1 MKKLL
6 AILITV
12 IMVVGV
18 VATLA
23 ACKSDNVIDIWV
35 GSESEVFYQG
45 IADEYIQQYNAAHPD
60 EPFPYEIKVSGG
72 DISGYAATVL
82 NDAEAGPDIFSIP
95 HDNIGKLMGDNPILS
110 AITDQSLI
118 TQIEAD
124 NPDGFKEVIKAD
136 VGGTTHYVGVPY
148 IGQSLV
154 LYYDKTVLSEDDVK
168 TWEGIAAKAEE
179 LSTSTHPVK
188 ATFPMGNDC
197 YNLSLFT
204 LARKI
209 DSRNPDDG
217 TLETSTAVHIYEGA
231 TANDRAR
238 NVVFATDQEV
248 AVYKW
253 AQRFFKNDHG
263 MTLAPDD
270 SITVSLAKGNNEC
283 GNYLTLVGGAWKYKD
298 VQNAFGDN
306 TAIAELPEFTITEA
320 DAYGTITEGTQFKS
334 GTFADCKILCIN
346 GFASEDHAPYL
357 QDIMKYMSSKEVQE
371 RSFEECNNLPTYKN
385 AATEFEAMTPGAD
398 ATAQQIIAAQL
409 AQVQTSMMRYGI
421 PQPFGF
427 HTLLNNRFYSSGAD
441 AIIQDILLQR
451 DSANNGA
458 AAYNTDESL
467 LAGLTRVQNLWLGKS

>member
-23 ACKSDNVIDIWV
+23 ACSSDNVIDIWV
-35 GSESEVFYQG
+35 GSESEAFYQG

-60 EPFPYEIKVSGG
+60 ELFPYEIKVSGG
-72 DISGYAATVL
+72 DISGSAATVL

-95 HDNIGKLMGDNPILS
+95 HDNIGKLTGENPILS
-110 AITDQSLI
+110 AITDPSLLA
-118 TQIEAD
+118 QIEAD

-136 VGGTTHYVGVPY
+136 IGGTSYCVGVPY

-154 LYYDKTVLSEDDVK
+154 LYYDKTVLTEEDVK

-179 LSTSTHPVK
+179 LSTSTHTVK

-209 DSRNPDDG
+209 DSRNSDG
-217 TLETSTAVHIYEGA
+217 TLNTSTDVVIYEG
-231 TANDRAR
+231 TTPANRVS
-238 NVVFATDQEV
+238 NVTFATDQEV

-253 AQRFFKNDHG
+253 AQRFFKNNNG

-270 SITVSLAKGNNEC
+270 SITVSLSNK
-283 GNYLTLVGGAWKYKD
+283 NYLTLIGGAWKYKD

-306 TAIAELPEFTITEA
+306 TAIAELPEFTIAEA
-320 DAYGTITEGTQFKS
+320 DAYGSITAGTKFKS

-385 AATEFEAMTPGAD
+385 AATEFEAMTPGSD
-398 ATAQQIIAAQL
+398 ATAQEKIAVQL
-409 AQVQTSMMRYGI
+409 AQKQTSMMRYGI

-427 HTLLNNRFYSSGAD
+427 HTILNNLFYSSGAD
-441 AIIQDILLQR
+441 AVIQDILLQR
-451 DSANNGA
+451 DSANGNI
-458 AAYNTDESL
+458 AAYNTPEL
-467 LAGLTRVQNLWLGKS
+467 LLEGLRRVEKIWKGTGN